1 MDNEKNKELFSLR
14 PVLKTT
20 PLGFVDLSTVKESGA
35 SKIYKS
41 KSAAKAQ
48 ATRKKNKAKKEKPPA
63 PKKLTREEILWKNR
77 MYEELLSHIN
87 DMEAILHAKM
97 NKEKQKKKSPLL
109 MVSDKELNKRIE
121 SLVKIL
127 NSK

>member
-14 PVLKTT
+14 PVLNTT
-20 PLGFVDLSTVKESGA
+20 PKGFVDLSTVKESGA
-35 SKIYKS
+35 SKIYKT

-48 ATRKKNKAKKEKPPA
+48 ATRKKNKAKA
-63 PKKLTREEILWKNR
+63 SKLTREEILWKDQ
-77 MYEELLSHIN
+77 MYMELYMYIKDLEIIICSKMREFKAKKIEVSNELAELS
-87 DMEAILHAKM
+87 D
-97 NKEKQKKKSPLL
+97 
-109 MVSDKELNKRIE
+109 DELKKRIE